1 MHIIILHLTIYDA
14 YFDYL
19 AGFNVLLLQGKILL
33 YDLLLDYWIC
43 HLKLQQ

>member
-1 MHIIILHLTIYDA
+1 MHIIIPYLTIYDA

-19 AGFNVLLLQGKILL
+19 AGFNVLLLQEKILL

-43 HLKLQQ
+43 HLKLLQ